1 MMYKI
6 KVVLE
11 SPITADVKLLFYEM
25 IYRIKH
31 KQGIRLALLVTKWH
45 SLRAR
50 NAVVDHI
57 DQSKECRICK
67 IFTVHVL

>member
-1 MMYKI
+1 MYEI

-11 SPITADVKLLFYEM
+11 SSITADAKLLLNEM

-31 KQGIRLALLVTKWH
+31 KQGIRLTLLVTKWH

-50 NAVVDHI
+50 NTVVDHV
-57 DQSKECRICK
+57 DQPKERRICK
-67 IFTVHVL
+67 IFTVHVF